1 MNNLTKLILSSFL
14 VLSLAACGAKV
25 EVPPAHV
32 GKIMTKDG
40 YQENLVPPSKFR
52 LSACFAYCDRL
63 ILLDTSDKTV
73 QEPLEIFIPEDKLN
87 LNVGIQATLSL
98 NPNQT
103 ESLFGT
109 LQPSE
114 SNGVISTIRWESI
127 YDTYAKQ
134 IILTETREYIS
145 KYSIAEIAS
154 SLEKVNADL
163 RVILQ
168 DRIKERTPFTVRYV
182 GITNVKY
189 PDIITAAQ
197 ENAAERRERIQ
208 QEEAQLNISKVTLE
222 RELQETRLKRQIE
235 LEKAEIEAQA
245 QRIQREVVD
254 EKVLALRRL
263 ENERLMLERW
273 NGTMP
278 ETVVINGTDSNNGI
292 LLNMLQKQ
300 GK

>member
-1 MNNLTKLILSSFL
+1 MTNLLKIITAILFVMIL
-14 VLSLAACGAKV
+14 TGCGTRV

-52 LSACFAYCDRL
+52 LSPCVMYCDRL

-73 QEPLEIFIPEDKLN
+73 QESLDIFIPEDKLN
-87 LNVGIQATLSL
+87 LGLGIQSTLSL
-98 NPNQT
+98 NPQLT

-114 SNGVISTIRWESI
+114 STGDVSTIRWETI
-127 YDTYAKQ
+127 YNTYAKQ
-134 IILTETREYIS
+134 IVLTETREYIS

-154 SLEKVNADL
+154 SLDKVNADL

-168 DRIKERTPFTVRYV
+168 DKIKERTPFTVRYV

-263 ENERLMLERW
+263 ENERMMLERW
-273 NGTMP
+273 NGTLP
-278 ETVVINGTDSNNGI
+278 ETVVINGSDSSNGI
-292 LLNMLQKQ
+292 LLNMLQK
-300 GK
+300 GKK

>member
-1 MNNLTKLILSSFL
+1 MTNLLKIVTAILFVMIL
-14 VLSLAACGAKV
+14 TGCGTRV

-52 LSACFAYCDRL
+52 LSPCVMYCDRL

-73 QEPLEIFIPEDKLN
+73 QESLDIFIPEDKLN
-87 LNVGIQATLSL
+87 LGLGIQSTLSL
-98 NPNQT
+98 NPQLT

-114 SNGVISTIRWESI
+114 STGDVSTIRWETI
-127 YDTYAKQ
+127 YNTYAKQ

-154 SLEKVNADL
+154 SLDKVNADL

-168 DRIKERTPFTVRYV
+168 DKIKERTPFTVRYV

-273 NGTMP
+273 NGTLP
-278 ETVVINGTDSNNGI
+278 ETVVINGSDSSNGI
-292 LLNMLQKQ
+292 LLNMLQK
-300 GK
+300 GKK

>member
-1 MNNLTKLILSSFL
+1 MKNLTKLILSSFL

-32 GKIMTKDG
+32 GKVMTKDG

-52 LSACFAYCDRL
+52 LPVCFAYCDRL

-87 LNVGIQATLSL
+87 LNIGIQATLSL

-114 SNGVISTIRWESI
+114 SDGVISTIRWETI
-127 YDTYAKQ
+127 YNTYAKQ

-154 SLEKVNADL
+154 SLEKVNGDL

-278 ETVVINGTDSNNGI
+278 ETVVINGKDSNNGI

>member
-1 MNNLTKLILSSFL
+1 MILTG
-14 VLSLAACGAKV
+14 CGTRV

-52 LSACFAYCDRL
+52 LSPCVMYCDRL

-73 QEPLEIFIPEDKLN
+73 QESLDIFIPEDKLN
-87 LNVGIQATLSL
+87 LGLGIQSTLSL
-98 NPNQT
+98 NPQLT

-114 SNGVISTIRWESI
+114 STGDVSTIRWETI
-127 YDTYAKQ
+127 YNTYAKQ

-154 SLEKVNADL
+154 SLDKVNADL

-168 DRIKERTPFTVRYV
+168 DKIKERTPFTVRYV

-273 NGTMP
+273 NGTLP
-278 ETVVINGTDSNNGI
+278 ETVVINGSDSSNGI
-292 LLNMLQKQ
+292 LLNMLQK
-300 GK
+300 GKK

>member
-1 MNNLTKLILSSFL
+1 MKYIATIVIALLLS
-14 VLSLAACGAKV
+14 ACGARV

-40 YQENLVPPSKFR
+40 YQENVVPPSKFR
-52 LSACFAYCDRL
+52 LSPCLVYCDRL

-73 QEPLEIFIPEDKLN
+73 TEQMEIFIPEDKLN
-87 LNVGIQATLSL
+87 LAIGIQATLSL
-98 NPNQT
+98 NPSKT

-109 LQPSE
+109 LQPTEGDSTT
-114 SNGVISTIRWESI
+114 SSISWASI
-127 YDTYAKQ
+127 YNTYAKQ

-154 SLEKVNADL
+154 TLDKVNGDL

-168 DRIKERTPFTVRYV
+168 DRITERTPFTVRFA
-182 GITNVKY
+182 GITHIKY
-189 PDIITAAQ
+189 PDIITQAQ

>member
-1 MNNLTKLILSSFL
+1 MKYIATIVIALLLS
-14 VLSLAACGAKV
+14 ACGARV

-40 YQENLVPPSKFR
+40 YQENVVPPSKFR
-52 LSACFAYCDRL
+52 LSPCLVYCDRL

-73 QEPLEIFIPEDKLN
+73 TEQMEIFIPEDKLN
-87 LNVGIQATLSL
+87 LAIGIQATLSL
-98 NPNQT
+98 NPSKT

-109 LQPSE
+109 LQPTEGDSTT
-114 SNGVISTIRWESI
+114 SSISWASI
-127 YDTYAKQ
+127 YNTYAKQ

-154 SLEKVNADL
+154 TLDKVNGDL

-168 DRIKERTPFTVRYV
+168 DRITERTPFTVRFA
-182 GITNVKY
+182 GITHIKY
-189 PDIITAAQ
+189 PDIITQAQ

-208 QEEAQLNISKVTLE
+208 QEEAQLNISKVSLD

-235 LEKAEIEAQA
+235 LEKAEIEAKAQA
-245 QRIQREVVD
+245 IQREVVD
-254 EKVLALRRL
+254 EKVLQLRRL

-273 NGTMP
+273 DGKMP
-278 ETVVINGTDSNNGI
+278 ETVVIGQGGDHGI
-292 LLNMLQKQ
+292 LLNMLQK
-300 GK
+300 KAR

>member
-1 MNNLTKLILSSFL
+1 MKYIATIVIALLLS
-14 VLSLAACGAKV
+14 ACGARV

-40 YQENLVPPSKFR
+40 YQENVVPPSKFR
-52 LSACFAYCDRL
+52 LSPCLVYCDRL

-73 QEPLEIFIPEDKLN
+73 TEQMEIFIPEDKLN
-87 LNVGIQATLSL
+87 LAIGIQATLSL
-98 NPNQT
+98 NPSKT

-109 LQPSE
+109 LQPTEGDSTT
-114 SNGVISTIRWESI
+114 SSISWASI
-127 YDTYAKQ
+127 YNTYAKQ

-154 SLEKVNADL
+154 TLDKVNGDL

-168 DRIKERTPFTVRYV
+168 DRIAERTPFTVRFA
-182 GITNVKY
+182 GITHIKY
-189 PDIITAAQ
+189 PDIITQAQ

-208 QEEAQLNISKVTLE
+208 QEEAQLNISKVSLD

-235 LEKAEIEAQA
+235 LEKAEIEAKAQA
-245 QRIQREVVD
+245 IQREVVD
-254 EKVLALRRL
+254 EKVLQLRRL

-273 NGTMP
+273 DGKMP
-278 ETVVINGTDSNNGI
+278 ETVVIGQGGDHGI
-292 LLNMLQKQ
+292 LLNMLQK
-300 GK
+300 KVR